1 MPPADHPDVL
11 LGHYR
16 RMLLIRRFEETL
28 DELFRGGAISGT
40 THLCAGQ
47 EAVAVGACAALEP
60 DDQVL
65 SNHRGHG
72 HFIAKGGEP
81 RRIMA
86 ELCGKLDGYS
96 RGRGGSQ
103 HMAHFPIGFLGS
115 NGITGGTIPI
125 ATGAALSAK
134 LQRTGRVVLAFFG
147 EGAANQGTFHESLNM
162 GAAWD
167 LPVVYVCENNLYAMS
182 TALSEV
188 SRIAHIADRAA
199 AYGMPGESADGNDIL
214 AVRDVVAKAAV
225 RARAGDGPTLIEAK
239 TYRYYGHS
247 KSDMREYRTDAEE
260 AEWRARD
267 PIPRFGA
274 WLTEHGV
281 LDADSDTRTRQEVEA
296 EISEAVSFAE
306 GSPEPDPAGAGEGL
320 FASRAEQ
327 SRE

>member
-1 MPPADHPDVL
+1 MPPTNAPDVL
-11 LGHYR
+11 LSYYR

-28 DELFRGGAISGT
+28 DELFRSGSVSGT

-60 DDQVL
+60 PDQVL

-86 ELCGKLDGYS
+86 ELFGKVDGYS

-103 HMAHFPIGFLGS
+103 HMAHFPIGFIGS

-125 ATGAALSAK
+125 ATGSALSAK
-134 LQRTGRVVLAFFG
+134 LRRSGHVVLAFFG

-167 LPVVYVCENNLYAMS
+167 LPIIYLCENNLYAMS

-188 SRIAHIADRAA
+188 SKTADIAVRAA
-199 AYGMPGESADGNDIL
+199 AYGMPGEIVDGNDVL
-214 AVRDVVAKAAV
+214 AVRDVVAVAAQ
-225 RARAGDGPTLIEAK
+225 RARAGRGPTLIEAK
-239 TYRYYGHS
+239 TYRHFGHS
-247 KSDMREYRTDAEE
+247 KSDQREYRTEAEE
-260 AEWRARD
+260 AEWRAKD
-267 PIPRFGA
+267 PILRFA
-274 WLTEHGV
+274 AHLTERGALDTE
-281 LDADSDTRTRQEVEA
+281 LDARMRDEVAA
-296 EISEAVSFAE
+296 EIREAVAFAE
-306 GSPEPDPAGAGEGL
+306 QSPTPDPEEAGRGL
-320 FASRAEQ
+320 FATVPTAIPE
-327 SRE
+327 

>member
-1 MPPADHPDVL
+1 MPPSDDPDVL
-11 LGHYR
+11 LGYYGQ
-16 RMLLIRRFEETL
+16 MLLIRRFEETL
-28 DELFRGGAISGT
+28 DELFRGGSISGT

-47 EAVAVGACAALEP
+47 EAVAVGACTALEP
-60 DDQVL
+60 SDQVL

-86 ELCGKLDGYS
+86 ELFGKVDGYS

-134 LQRTGRVVLAFFG
+134 LQRAGRVVLAFFG

-167 LPVVYVCENNLYAMS
+167 LPVIYVCENNLYAMS

-188 SRIAHIADRAA
+188 SRIADIADRAA
-199 AYGMPGESADGNDIL
+199 AYGMPGESVDGNDVL
-214 AVRDVVAKAAV
+214 AVRDVVARAAEQ
-225 RARAGDGPTLIEAK
+225 ARGGRGPTLIEAK

-247 KSDMREYRTDAEE
+247 KSDQREYRTDAEE
-260 AEWRARD
+260 AQWRAKD
-267 PIPRFGA
+267 PIPRFGE
-274 WLTEHGV
+274 WLTERGM
-281 LDADSDTRTRQEVEA
+281 LDAELQTRMEQEVEA
-296 EISEAVSFAE
+296 EIREAVSFAE
-306 GSPEPDPAGAGEGL
+306 GSPEPDPAEAGESV
-320 FASRAEQ
+320 FASTAE
-327 SRE
+327 SSSE

>member
-1 MPPADHPDVL
+1 MPPTDDPDVL
-11 LGHYR
+11 LGCYR

-28 DELFRGGAISGT
+28 DELFRGGSIPGT

-72 HFIAKGGEP
+72 HFLAKGGDP

-86 ELCGKLDGYS
+86 ELFGKVDGYS
-96 RGRGGSQ
+96 AGRGGSQ

-134 LQRTGRVVLAFFG
+134 VQRSGRVVLAFFG
-147 EGAANQGTFHESLNM
+147 EGASNQGTFHESLNM

-167 LPVVYVCENNLYAMS
+167 LPVIYLCENNIYAMS
-182 TALSEV
+182 TAISEV
-188 SRIAHIADRAA
+188 SKVVHIADRAA
-199 AYGMPGESADGNDIL
+199 AYGMPGETVDGNDFL
-214 AVRDVVAKAAV
+214 AVRESVTRAAEQ
-225 RARAGDGPTLIEAK
+225 AREGRGPTLIEAN

-247 KSDMREYRTDAEE
+247 KSDLREYRTDAEE
-260 AEWRARD
+260 REWRAKD
-267 PIPRFGA
+267 PIPCFA
-274 WLTEHGV
+274 THLTEQGI
-281 LDADSDTRTRQEVEA
+281 LDTESDSCIKQEVET
-296 EISEAVSFAE
+296 EIREAVAFAE
-306 GSPEPDPAGAGEGL
+306 QSPEPDPSEAGRGL
-320 FASRAEQ
+320 FAPAPEADAE
-327 SRE
+327 